1 MDSDKLNKYIA
12 TYVTDFKDTICK
24 ELSSTNSNGELVK
37 QLIINYKPL
46 IILEEDFQKKKR
58 IKNTVPFNEK
68 CQAKSSSKLQCS
80 RRKKK
85 GFNYCGTHN
94 KSQPHGIINI
104 DAMVL
109 SDSTIS
115 GATDFKTKE
124 IEVWMENINGI
135 MYWINEGNVTQQIG
149 DDGVVKDVC
158 IGMIYNA
165 DDIVNSIENP
175 RIINHYERIGDEI
188 SIKALTN

>member
-68 CQAKSSSKLQCS
+68 CQAKSSSKLQCR

-85 GFNYCGTHN
+85 GFNYFWEFI
-94 KSQPHGIINI
+94 SQ
-104 DAMVL
+104 
-109 SDSTIS
+109 
-115 GATDFKTKE
+115 
-124 IEVWMENINGI
+124 
-135 MYWINEGNVTQQIG
+135 
-149 DDGVVKDVC
+149 
-158 IGMIYNA
+158 
-165 DDIVNSIENP
+165 
-175 RIINHYERIGDEI
+175 R
-188 SIKALTN
+188 